1 MENIEK
7 NWQDQKP
14 QQRMEYLLKSGH
26 LSDCSFVV
34 YGDEGEKIVL
44 KCHKLVLMSVSPVF
58 ERMFEG
64 DFEESKLADNIVLDD
79 VSGTDFQKFL
89 SYLYWHDNQKLDT
102 YKLDTIQSLIYLSKK
117 FMIPNMTIKCLNTLK
132 KRASKGL
139 DPDTTI
145 DLFEYAHQ
153 IEDIELIHSIKMKF
167 TGNPSLF
174 INTAAVFD
182 LSSDKFLL
190 FIRTFN
196 GWVEEKIRFKVI
208 EHYCNVHGLK
218 LTMTNTEQ
226 EDIKENCVLPSLT
239 AAFEKDE
246 NKNNVKASNDEKDS
260 NKNEEKMTNTK
271 EVEEDI
277 KENCV
282 LPSLTAAFEK
292 DENKNKENE
301 EKIRNQREQEKR
313 MQFITELMEDIKF
326 PSMSSYD
333 FIAGPGASDLL
344 TIEKKYQIL
353 SEICIA
359 KDKMKT
365 FV

>member
-1 MENIEK
+1 MEKIEK

-26 LSDCSFVV
+26 LSDCSFIVF
-34 YGDEGEKIVL
+34 GDEGEKIVL

-64 DFEESKLADNIVLDD
+64 EFEESKLADNIVLDD
-79 VSGTDFQKFL
+79 VSGPDFQKFI
-89 SYLYWHDNQKLDT
+89 SYVYWHDNQKLDT
-102 YKLDTIQSLIYLSKK
+102 YELDTIQSLIYLSKK
-117 FMIPNMTIKCLNTLK
+117 FMIPNMTTKCLNTLK
-132 KRASKGL
+132 KRVSKGL

-145 DLFEYAHQ
+145 DLFEYAHE
-153 IEDIELIHSIKMKF
+153 IEDIELVDSIKMKF
-167 TGNPSLF
+167 MGNPSSF

-196 GWVEEKIRFKVI
+196 GWVEEKFRFEVI
-208 EHYCNVHGLK
+208 EHYCNMHGLK
-218 LTMTNTEQ
+218 LT
-226 EDIKENCVLPSLT
+226 
-239 AAFEKDE
+239 
-246 NKNNVKASNDEKDS
+246 
-260 NKNEEKMTNTK
+260 MTNTK

-292 DENKNKENE
+292 DENKNIVKGSSDEKNSNENE

-313 MQFITELMEDIKF
+313 MQFITDLMEDIKF
-326 PSMSSYD
+326 PSMTSYD
-333 FIAGPGASDLL
+333 FITGPGASDLL
-344 TIEKKYQIL
+344 TIEKKYKIL

-365 FV
+365 FFLNK